1 MSARA
6 AVTQRPQYG
15 VETAIGTSVAADKAF
30 RSLSLTVEP
39 KVETETIKPAG
50 RRFGTGTYVKSESSE
65 GSLEGQV
72 CARELTDVLGLVFGD
87 ATATSEP
94 YAGVTGRTFVLSDDA
109 QSWTVQAG
117 DATNAVE
124 VAGVIATGVDFEF
137 EKNSGKAEI
146 KVKLVG
152 QVYDNEATLTASP
165 VEELS
170 AILTGAGTSVY
181 IADTLA
187 GLDADPTQLP
197 YAISEKIKF
206 EKMRDVAWYTDASK
220 PSWSDVVAD
229 DASGSELELV
239 IEASE
244 AGRAFLGYLRDGTS
258 KYIRVVTTGATIAS
272 TYKQKLTIDLCV
284 APSGYKEKEED
295 AVYAVTVP
303 LTVVED
309 EDGFSHQVSLQ
320 NDVDLLAGLTPT
332 TGSATPTAG
341 GFTFNITN
349 YDGAYTWTATAPGA
363 TVTIGTPSGSTALV
377 TVSGLGSSVSKTVTI
392 GTSRTLYKAGS
403 ATRSGT
409 SSA

>member
-1 MSARA
+1 M
-6 AVTQRPQYG
+6 
-15 VETAIGTSVAADKAF
+15 
-30 RSLSLTVEP
+30 
-39 KVETETIKPAG
+39 ETETIKPAG

-124 VAGVIATGVDFEF
+124 VAGVIATGVDFGL
-137 EKNSGKAEI
+137 KNSVRPKSGE
-146 KVKLVG
+146 VG
-152 QVYDNEATLTASP
+152 RAGCTTTKPPSLPSP

-239 IEASE
+239 IGRQKP
-244 AGRAFLGYLRDGTS
+244 AGRSLGYLRDGTS

-272 TYKQKLTIDLCV
+272 TYKQKLTIDLCG
-284 APSGYKEKEED
+284 PIWIYKEKEED

-309 EDGFSHQVSLQ
+309 EGRVLPIRVSLKTM
-320 NDVDLLAGLTPT
+320 LT
-332 TGSATPTAG
+332 
-341 GFTFNITN
+341 F
-349 YDGAYTWTATAPGA
+349 WPG
-363 TVTIGTPSGSTALV
+363 
-377 TVSGLGSSVSKTVTI
+377 
-392 GTSRTLYKAGS
+392 
-403 ATRSGT
+403 
-409 SSA
+409 